1 MFGPV
6 ATYGDTDGSQFLN
19 LFNAFNEPVV
29 EHHWNTQSQEITPY
43 YHPPPQ
49 EAEPEAEPEESH
61 HEPPTPSTTEVTQ
74 EEEDLH
80 FSSAGKEVMADHD
93 TAASYSEP
101 PTTTTN
107 TMLTEKENLPH
118 ATALLSNES
127 RLQVIA
133 SAVDDFISAPMPQLG
148 AAYLRVVGESAR
160 QQTRYYFVP
169 EIIKDWALL
178 RRARGRSTTDLMA
191 YVDQLL
197 SRVVSSG
204 EAHAEEK
211 RLSLL
216 YLKWALAEPVVM
228 TEMERL
234 LYVVQCFA
242 EEEDR
247 LTVKSEAVARHYF
260 FSHFE

>member
-1 MFGPV
+1 M
-6 ATYGDTDGSQFLN
+6 
-19 LFNAFNEPVV
+19 
-29 EHHWNTQSQEITPY
+29 
-43 YHPPPQ
+43 
-49 EAEPEAEPEESH
+49 
-61 HEPPTPSTTEVTQ
+61 TQ
-74 EEEDLH
+74 EEEEDEDLH
-80 FSSAGKEVMADHD
+80 LSSAGKEVVVDHD
-93 TAASYSEP
+93 AAASSEP
-101 PTTTTN
+101 PTTTT
-107 TMLTEKENLPH
+107 TMVTEEILPL

-127 RLQVIA
+127 RLRLIA

-169 EIIKDWALL
+169 EVIKDWALL

-211 RLSLL
+211 RLSLV

-234 LYVVQCFA
+234 LYVVQCLA